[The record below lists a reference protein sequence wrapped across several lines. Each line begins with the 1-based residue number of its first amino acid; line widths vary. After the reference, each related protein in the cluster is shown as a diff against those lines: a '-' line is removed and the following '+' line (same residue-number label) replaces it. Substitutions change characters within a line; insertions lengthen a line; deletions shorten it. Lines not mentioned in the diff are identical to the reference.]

1 MGAAALY
8 SGLWF
13 GETVYKGSK
22 PPVKISADERY
33 GFSDYQK
40 ALRDWEYQQKS
51 YWADASGLQFEKR
64 LTKLLNN
71 LGWTAKT
78 TKASGDGG
86 YDIVA
91 TCPKG
96 TLYWIQYKNW
106 AKRCGVEPIRLL
118 AGTLSIEGTTATG
131 IVACTGGFTASAKA
145 SARKAGIRF
154 WDLDDVMR
162 LVNTPQ

>member
-1 MGAAALY
+1 MGAAASY

-86 YDIVA
+86 
-91 TCPKG
+91 
-96 TLYWIQYKNW
+96 Q
-106 AKRCGVEPIRLL
+106 
-118 AGTLSIEGTTATG
+118 
-131 IVACTGGFTASAKA
+131 
-145 SARKAGIRF
+145 
-154 WDLDDVMR
+154 VMR
-162 LVNTPQ
+162 HRSVLLTSVRHMS